1 MSVDTTRSD
10 NGIEQEDV
18 AIDVP
23 ANDLVLIGR
32 DDRGFNH
39 YYDAQRE
46 RILVVDA
53 EHEEYTPEG
62 SIRVRRRLVAGAAD
76 VEHVQTEGDVSDH
89 DHYVRFLDEEV
100 EDRDW
105 TDVEVTVIGGEIF
118 DAFDPEGC
126 R

>member
-1 MSVDTTRSD
+1 MSVDTSRSD

-39 YYDAQRE
+39 YFDARRE

-53 EHEEYTPEG
+53 THEEYTPEG

-89 DHYVRFLDEEV
+89 DSYVRFLDEEV
-100 EDRDW
+100 DDRNW
-105 TDVEVTVIGGEIF
+105 TSIEVTVIGAELF
-118 DAFDPEGC
+118 EAFPEGG

>member
-1 MSVDTTRSD
+1 MSVDTTRRE

-23 ANDLVLIGR
+23 ANDLVHIGR

-39 YYDAQRE
+39 YYDAQRD

-53 EHEEYTPEG
+53 THEEYTPEG
-62 SIRVRRRLVAGAAD
+62 SLLVRRRLVAGAAD
-76 VEHVQTEGDVSDH
+76 VEHIQTEGDVSDH
-89 DHYVRFLDEEV
+89 DHYVEFIAKEV

-105 TDVEVTVIGGEIF
+105 ADIEVTVIGGEIF
-118 DAFDPEGC
+118 DAFDPED
-126 R
+126 RR